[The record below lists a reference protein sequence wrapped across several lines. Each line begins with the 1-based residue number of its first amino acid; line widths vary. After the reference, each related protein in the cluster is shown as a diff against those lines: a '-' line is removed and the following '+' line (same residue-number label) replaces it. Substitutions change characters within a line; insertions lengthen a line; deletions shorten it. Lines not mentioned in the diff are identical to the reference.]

1 MEIQK
6 SIKAKKKAAQA
17 LTTTLQ
23 KYSNSPVLL
32 LLSGGSWFAV
42 LDLVDTTLL
51 AERDDVTIS
60 MLDERFSTNPLINN
74 FSQLIKTDFYVRT
87 SLTDTKVISTLVTKE
102 VTLEAVQ
109 QKWYKTLHNWR
120 ENNPT
125 GVVIA
130 TIGIGGDGHLAGIFP
145 NELAVAEADKKE
157 AWTVAYEVGAR
168 VNQYTKRMTVTPYFL
183 TQEIT
188 EAIVYAVGAEKH
200 ALLTQIQSPLVGET
214 NIPAFLLRKLP
225 SVQFFTDV

>member
-1 MEIQK
+1 MIL
-6 SIKAKKKAAQA
+6 IYY
-17 LTTTLQ
+17 TTDFRFL
-23 KYSNSPVLL
+23 
-32 LLSGGSWFAV
+32 
-42 LDLVDTTLL
+42 LDLSLFTLDT
-51 AERDDVTIS
+51 R
-60 MLDERFSTNPLINN
+60 
-74 FSQLIKTDFYVRT
+74 
-87 SLTDTKVISTLVTKE
+87 VISTLVDGKM
-102 VTLEAVQ
+102 TLEEAR
-109 QKWYKTLHNWR
+109 QKWDKALHNWR

-130 TIGIGGDGHLAGIFP
+130 TIGIGEDGHLAGIFP